1 MSGIK
6 LHPEPRKVVKREPG
20 PEVPLTF
27 TLRKNNRIDI
37 PAVATRAAGLEPS
50 DFIEIRI
57 ISIDGERI
65 EPAPHPFV
73 GQIQRTNIFTT
84 VPRAIMRLHGLK
96 TGSVV
101 DCYIRR
107 M

>member
-37 PAVATRAAGLEPS
+37 PAVATRAA
-50 DFIEIRI
+50 
-57 ISIDGERI
+57 RI